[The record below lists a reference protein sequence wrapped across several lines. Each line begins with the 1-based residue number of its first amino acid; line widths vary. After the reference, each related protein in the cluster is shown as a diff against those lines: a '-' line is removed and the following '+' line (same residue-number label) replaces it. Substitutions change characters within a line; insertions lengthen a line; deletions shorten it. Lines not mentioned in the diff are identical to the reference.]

1 MLSLDSI
8 ATTKRIVEYIESD
21 ICPGLSLSGQLPL
34 SGWLFQKHAPYFI
47 QRRMS
52 QLKYICFPLGLSC
65 SCSYGDIVGNMLG
78 KILLIGSV
86 VAAIALVFLLNQTT
100 PNQAGP
106 LGVLVIFLLM
116 YVLALVGVTFAI
128 HGGSRLIA
136 KFSASLTVKRPFR
149 VVSLKRSY
157 YYASIIALAPV
168 MLIGM
173 QSVSGINVYDVLLV
187 IFFVL
192 IGVVYIS
199 RRMP

>member
-1 MLSLDSI
+1 MCLVNPMLSLDSI

-65 SCSYGDIVGNMLG
+65 SCSYG
-78 KILLIGSV
+78 
-86 VAAIALVFLLNQTT
+86 
-100 PNQAGP
+100 
-106 LGVLVIFLLM
+106 
-116 YVLALVGVTFAI
+116 
-128 HGGSRLIA
+128 SRLIA

-149 VVSLKRSY
+149 VVSLKQSY

-187 IFFVL
+187 IFFVA

>member
-1 MLSLDSI
+1 
-8 ATTKRIVEYIESD
+8 
-21 ICPGLSLSGQLPL
+21 
-34 SGWLFQKHAPYFI
+34 
-47 QRRMS
+47 
-52 QLKYICFPLGLSC
+52 
-65 SCSYGDIVGNMLG
+65 MLG
-78 KILLIGSV
+78 KILSIGSV
-86 VAAIALVFLLNQTT
+86 IAAVALVFLLNQTT

-116 YVLALVGVTFAI
+116 YVLALAGVTFAI
-128 HGGSRLIA
+128 HGISRLIA
-136 KFSASLTVKRPFR
+136 KSSASLTVKRPFR
-149 VVSLKRSY
+149 AISLKQSY

-187 IFFVL
+187 VFFVA